1 MSDLEHDAYVY
12 PGQRIARNGHVL
24 GHGQGMTLR
33 DWFAGQ
39 FLAGAAVG
47 NDPLDRKD
55 GESLEAARARY
66 WGGVAAVAYSAADA
80 MIAARKGGDTHNP
93 PHGGA

>member
-1 MSDLEHDAYVY
+1 MTRIDDSGAAFPNSIGPMSGRA
-12 PGQRIARNGHVL
+12 
-24 GHGQGMTLR
+24 GMTLR

-80 MIAARKGGDTHNP
+80 MIAAREGGD
-93 PHGGA
+93 A

>member
-1 MSDLEHDAYVY
+1 MSDLEQDAYVY

-24 GHGQGMTLR
+24 GHGQGITLR

-47 NDPLDRKD
+47 NDPLDRKE
-55 GESLEAARARY
+55 GESLEDARARY
-66 WGGVAAVAYSAADA
+66 WATVAAVAYIAAAA
-80 MIAARKGGDTHNP
+80 MITARKGGDAMT
-93 PHGGA
+93 ATS